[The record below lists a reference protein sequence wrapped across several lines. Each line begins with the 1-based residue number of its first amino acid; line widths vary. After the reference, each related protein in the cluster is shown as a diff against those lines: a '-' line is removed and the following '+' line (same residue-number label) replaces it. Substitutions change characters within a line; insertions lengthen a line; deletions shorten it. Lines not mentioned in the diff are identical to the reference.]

1 MPITNISTVLHFIG
15 GQNILQEVANIQAT
29 LTDNIY
35 DKDDIDGLLETKAE
49 ANSIYDKSTIDGL
62 LQAKADINSVYDKG
76 AIDGLLTAKADA
88 NSVYNKTTINGL
100 LEAKADA
107 DSVYDKNAIDVLLDD
122 KIDKDI
128 SSLTI
133 GDLTINSNSIS
144 KKVTNNT
151 TTTTSNVLFDDDL
164 SFTKQ
169 SGSDEIATISY
180 KNTTYSILKE
190 KYINSASVVNVIKQ
204 ENDYYENT
212 VSTDNKIGNGLV
224 SNVGQYIKL
233 TFNTDNS
240 DIIYIN
246 VDSIGAEYSPSS
258 TQTDVNINIDQTAH
272 TIGASLTATGVISGD
287 YGSVTGNA
295 ISMPAF
301 TVDST
306 GRITSAESKS
316 FNLPTLSSLGAIST
330 ITATGTAPLTLQA
343 ELTDT
348 SYTITGD
355 IADASNDAKGVV
367 KVGDN
372 ISVNDGTISLSK
384 ENVTSALGYTP
395 YNQDDLAGTLGK
407 YKTKQTAVASP
418 TTTSSSDTTAFIDS
432 ISQDTN
438 GVISVTKS
446 NVQFPDYSS
455 TYKSL
460 QTTVSTPNAE
470 GNATAFIDSI
480 SQDAQGKIAI
490 SKKNVSFPDYSS
502 TYKSLQSAVSTPNA
516 SGNATAFIDTIS
528 QDAQGKITISKKN
541 VNFPDYSDTYQEKGN
556 YKLIQSEVKSPTAS
570 GNATAFID
578 TIAQD
583 ANGKITVTKKNVNLS
598 SKMDKANPTG
608 TGYLSLNAAATP
620 GSYSVAAGYSTT
632 ASGIAA
638 TALGSTATAS
648 ADYALATGYGTLA
661 SGGAATATGRSTTA
675 KAANSFASGL
685 GTIAAAPNQAVFGQY
700 NKEDADALFVVGNG
714 SGGEASQRVNIMW
727 LTSQGYLH
735 ATKVYGSVWNDYA
748 EYRQTHHKVRPG
760 QCVYEKGDGS
770 LAISYERMMPGAN
783 IVSDTFGFAIGETD
797 ECKTPLAVSGRVLA
811 YPYESKET
819 YNPGD
824 AVCSG
829 PNGTI
834 SKMTRAEIRD
844 YPERIVGTV
853 SEIPTYEVWGSGNI
867 KVNGRIWIKVR

>member
-62 LQAKADINSVYDKG
+62 LQAKADVNNVYDKG

-133 GDLTINSNSIS
+133 GDLTINSNGIS

-151 TTTTSNVLFDDDL
+151 TTTTHNVLFDNDL

-169 SGSDEIATISY
+169 TDSDEIATISY
-180 KNTTYSILKE
+180 KGTAYSILKE
-190 KYINSASVVNVIKQ
+190 KYINSASVVNVIKDG
-204 ENDYYENT
+204 NNYYENT
-212 VSTDNKIGNGLV
+212 VSDNNKIANGLV
-224 SNVGQYIKL
+224 SSAGQYIKL

-246 VDSIGAEYSPSS
+246 VDSIGAEYSGA
-258 TQTDVNINIDQTAH
+258 TGTDINIAIDQTTH
-272 TIGASLTATGVISGD
+272 TIGASLTETGVTAKT
-287 YGSVTGNA
+287 YGSVLGNS

-301 TVDST
+301 SVDSA
-306 GRITSAESKS
+306 GRITSAEEKS
-316 FNLPTLSSLGAIST
+316 FNLPT
-330 ITATGTAPLTLQA
+330 
-343 ELTDT
+343 
-348 SYTITGD
+348 
-355 IADASNDAKGVV
+355 IADASNSAKGVV
-367 KVGDN
+367 QVGNN
-372 ISVNDGTISLSK
+372 ITVNDGTISLSK

-395 YNQDDLAGTLGK
+395 YNQDDLAGTLGN

-490 SKKNVSFPDYSS
+490 SKKNISFPDYSN
-502 TYKSLQSAVSTPNA
+502 TYQPKGNYKFTQTAVISPNA
-516 SGNATAFIDTIS
+516 SGNAVAFIDTIA
-528 QDAQGKITISKKN
+528 QDAQGKIIATKKN
-541 VNFPDYSDTYQEKGN
+541 VQFPDYSNTYQPKGN
-556 YKLIQSEVKSPTAS
+556 YKLIQSEVKSPTVS

-598 SKMDKANPTG
+598 SKIDKANPTG

-620 GSYSVAAGYSTT
+620 GSYSVATGYSTT

-638 TALGSTATAS
+638 TALGSTTTAS

-714 SGGEASQRVNIMW
+714 SGGEAAQRTNLMW

-735 ATKVYGSVWNDYA
+735 ATKVYGAVWNDYA

-853 SEIPTYEVWGSGNI
+853 SEIPTYEVWGSGDI

>member
-1 MPITNISTVLHFIG
+1 MPIEDISTILHFIG
-15 GQNILQEVANIQAT
+15 GQNILQEVANIQTT

-35 DKDDIDGLLETKAE
+35 NKGTVDGLLAKKAE
-49 ANSIYDKSTIDGL
+49 ADNVYDKDTIDGL
-62 LQAKADINSVYDKG
+62 LY
-76 AIDGLLTAKADA
+76 
-88 NSVYNKTTINGL
+88 
-100 LEAKADA
+100 
-107 DSVYDKNAIDVLLDD
+107 D
-122 KIDKDI
+122 KIDKTI
-128 SSLTI
+128 SSLAI
-133 GDLTINSNSIS
+133 GNLTINSSGIS
-144 KKVTNNT
+144 KTVTADT

-190 KYINSASVVNVIKQ
+190 KYINSASVVNVIKN

-212 VSTDNKIGNGLV
+212 VSENNKIADGLV
-224 SNVGQYIKL
+224 SSVGQYIKL
-233 TFNTDNS
+233 TFNTDKS

-258 TQTDVNINIDQTAH
+258 NETDVNISIDQTTH
-272 TIGASLTATGVISGD
+272 TIGASLKETGVTSGD
-287 YGSVTGNA
+287 YGSVSGNS
-295 ISMPAF
+295 ISVPTF
-301 TVDST
+301 NVDLT
-306 GRITSAESKS
+306 GRITSAENKN

-355 IADASNDAKGVV
+355 IADASNDAKGVA

-395 YNQDDLAGTLGK
+395 YNQDDLAGTLGN

-490 SKKNVSFPDYSS
+490 SKKNISFPDYSN
-502 TYKSLQSAVSTPNA
+502 TYQPKGNYKFTQTAVISPNA
-516 SGNATAFIDTIS
+516 SGNAVAFIDTIA
-528 QDAQGKITISKKN
+528 QDAQGKIIATKKN
-541 VNFPDYSDTYQEKGN
+541 VQFPDYSDTYQPKGN

-620 GSYSVAAGYSTT
+620 GSYSVATGYSTT

-638 TALGSTATAS
+638 TALGSTTTAS

-714 SGGEASQRVNIMW
+714 SGGEAAKRANLMW

-735 ATKVYGSVWNDYA
+735 ATKVYGAVWNDYA

-853 SEIPTYEVWGSGNI
+853 SEIPTYEVWGSGDI

>member
-62 LQAKADINSVYDKG
+62 LQAKADVNSVYDKG

-164 SFTKQ
+164 FFTKQ

-258 TQTDVNINIDQTAH
+258 TQTDVNISIDQIAH

-395 YNQDDLAGTLGK
+395 YNQDDLAGTLEK

-480 SQDAQGKIAI
+480 SQDAQGKIA
-490 SKKNVSFPDYSS
+490 
-502 TYKSLQSAVSTPNA
+502 
-516 SGNATAFIDTIS
+516 
-528 QDAQGKITISKKN
+528 ISKKN

-714 SGGEASQRVNIMW
+714 SGGEAAKRANLMW

-735 ATKVYGSVWNDYA
+735 ATKVYGAVWNDYA

>member
-1 MPITNISTVLHFIG
+1 MPITDISTVLHFIG

-35 DKDDIDGLLETKAE
+35 DKD
-49 ANSIYDKSTIDGL
+49 TID
-62 LQAKADINSVYDKG
+62 D
-76 AIDGLLTAKADA
+76 
-88 NSVYNKTTINGL
+88 L
-100 LEAKADA
+100 LEAKAET
-107 DSVYDKNAIDVLLDD
+107 DSVYDKDTIDSLLYD
-122 KIDKDI
+122 KIDKTI
-128 SSLTI
+128 SSLAI
-133 GDLTINSNSIS
+133 GNLTINSSGIS
-144 KKVTNNT
+144 KTVTVDT

-190 KYINSASVVNVIKQ
+190 KYINSASVVNVIKN
-204 ENDYYENT
+204 ENNYYENT
-212 VSTDNKIGNGLV
+212 VSEDNKIEDGLV
-224 SNVGQYIKL
+224 PNAGRYIKL

-246 VDSIGAEYSPSS
+246 VDSIGAEYNPSS
-258 TQTDVNINIDQTAH
+258 NETDVNISIDQATH
-272 TIGASLTATGVISGD
+272 TIGASLTETGVTSGG
-287 YGSVTGNA
+287 YGSVAGNS
-295 ISMPAF
+295 ISMPTF
-301 TVDST
+301 NVDST
-306 GRITSAESKS
+306 GRITSAENTN
-316 FNLPTLSSLGAIST
+316 FNLPTLSSLGAVST

-343 ELTDT
+343 ESTDT
-348 SYTITGD
+348 SYTITGN
-355 IADASNDAKGVV
+355 IADASNNAKGVV

-372 ISVNDGTISLSK
+372 ISINGGTISLSK
-384 ENVTSALGYTP
+384 DNVTSALGYTP
-395 YNQDDLAGTLGK
+395 YDQNDLAGALEN
-407 YKTKQTAVASP
+407 YKKKQTAVSTPSAYGN
-418 TTTSSSDTTAFIDS
+418 DIAFIDS
-432 ISQDTN
+432 ISQD
-438 GVISVTKS
+438 
-446 NVQFPDYSS
+446 
-455 TYKSL
+455 
-460 QTTVSTPNAE
+460 E
-470 GNATAFIDSI
+470 
-480 SQDAQGKIAI
+480 QGKIA
-490 SKKNVSFPDYSS
+490 
-502 TYKSLQSAVSTPNA
+502 
-516 SGNATAFIDTIS
+516 
-528 QDAQGKITISKKN
+528 ISKKN
-541 VNFPDYSDTYQEKGN
+541 VNFPDYSDIYQPKAN
-556 YKLIQSEVKSPTAS
+556 YKTTQDAVTDPTAVGDS
-570 GNATAFID
+570 TTFID
-578 TIAQD
+578 SIVQD
-583 ANGKITVTKKNVNLS
+583 ENGVITVTKKNIDLS
-598 SKMDKANPTG
+598 SKMDKTNPTG
-608 TGYLSLNAAATP
+608 VGYLSLNAAATP
-620 GSYSVAAGYSTT
+620 GNYSVAAGCSTT
-632 ASGIAA
+632 ASGTAA
-638 TALGSTATAS
+638 VALGNTS
-648 ADYALATGYGTLA
+648 
-661 SGGAATATGRSTTA
+661 TA

-714 SGGEASQRVNIMW
+714 SGGEAAKRANLMW

-735 ATKVYGSVWNDYA
+735 ATKVYGAVWNDYA
-748 EYRQTHHKVRPG
+748 EYRQTHYKVRPG